1 MYLKIEAS
9 LWIVE
14 SLSETCC
21 VVKDRQRERER
32 ERERD
37 SQIFSIDDLNADSAE
52 DSMTYQSI
60 SFNKLL
66 SIF

>member
-14 SLSETCC
+14 SLSEICC
-21 VVKDRQRERER
+21 VVKDRERER
-32 ERERD
+32 ERA